1 VAGPPATHDDTTPR
15 EPGADEPAHEGNIE
29 VWVADGGTAE
39 RRWRFEGDEFSIG
52 GHPTN
57 QLVLRDGAV
66 SRFHCEVRL
75 DGTAL
80 AIRDLDSRNGTFVDG
95 VRVKEAYLRAGCL
108 VRLGRSALRIG
119 AQPGPHAPELSERG
133 AFGELVGDSTPM
145 RAVFAVLE
153 RAAQSHATVLLEGET
168 GTGKGAAALGL
179 HQAGPRRGKPF
190 QIVDCGSIPAG
201 LVESELFGHEKGAFT
216 GADAPRAGAFEAASG
231 GTIFLD
237 EVGELPLEIQPKL
250 LRAIEERTVRR
261 LGSTQMR
268 PVDVRV
274 VAASNRDL
282 RAAVNEGSF
291 RADLYYRLAVVR
303 LHLPALRDRLSDL
316 PLLVERLVDL
326 LGGSPE
332 QRETLT
338 AAPFLAALRR
348 APWRGNVRE
357 LRNYLEQCLVL
368 DRQLPPHDL
377 DGRPA
382 PPGTPYQEARRQ
394 ALDDFERGYFD
405 DLLRRHHNNVA
416 DAAEAAGLSR
426 VYVYRILA
434 KHGLLR

>member
-1 VAGPPATHDDTTPR
+1 
-15 EPGADEPAHEGNIE
+15 
-29 VWVADGGTAE
+29 
-39 RRWRFEGDEFSIG
+39 
-52 GHPTN
+52 
-57 QLVLRDGAV
+57 
-66 SRFHCEVRL
+66 
-75 DGTAL
+75 
-80 AIRDLDSRNGTFVDG
+80 
-95 VRVKEAYLRAGCL
+95 
-108 VRLGRSALRIG
+108 
-119 AQPGPHAPELSERG
+119 
-133 AFGELVGDSTPM
+133 
-145 RAVFAVLE
+145 
-153 RAAQSHATVLLEGET
+153 
-168 GTGKGAAALGL
+168 
-179 HQAGPRRGKPF
+179 
-190 QIVDCGSIPAG
+190 
-201 LVESELFGHEKGAFT
+201 
-216 GADAPRAGAFEAASG
+216 
-231 GTIFLD
+231 
-237 EVGELPLEIQPKL
+237 
-250 LRAIEERTVRR
+250 
-261 LGSTQMR
+261 MR